1 MERPPYRT
9 LIPLFEELAGER
21 IIVRPYRPDDAQALM
36 EAVDE
41 SRDHLRP
48 WMPFA
53 DEHRSMEECRHWI
66 IRQNAEWLLRE
77 NMNCAILLKE
87 GDRYL
92 GGVGLH
98 PINWD
103 IRRFEIGYWLRKS
116 AEGHGYMLE
125 AVKLLADYALNELGA
140 NRVEIKCDERNTRS
154 AAVAKR
160 LGFVQEACLRNH
172 EAATDGSLRNT
183 LIFARIPGD
192 P

>member
-9 LIPLFEELAGER
+9 LIPLFEELVGER
-21 IIVRPYRPDDAQALM
+21 IVVRPYKPDDAQALM

-41 SRDHLRP
+41 SREHLRP

-53 DEHRSMEECRHWI
+53 DEHRSVEESRDWI
-66 IRQNAEWLLRE
+66 IRQNAGWLLRE
-77 NMNCAILLKE
+77 NMNCAIWLKE

-92 GGVGLH
+92 GGIGLH

-116 AEGHGYMLE
+116 AEGHGYIAE

-154 AAVAKR
+154 ASVARR

-172 EAATDGSLRNT
+172 ATAPDGSLRNT